1 MTGAGMYVAADPLGW
16 ADAESRIGDV
26 LAQTSE
32 ELAHAECF
40 NEEQRAEIYA
50 ILQAIKA
57 DTSNHQQIVELLARK
72 LSQGIV
78 CDA

>member
-1 MTGAGMYVAADPLGW
+1 MTDVGMYVAADPLGW

-50 ILQAIKA
+50 ILQALKT
-57 DTSNHQQIVELLARK
+57 DTSNHRQIVEMLAQK
-72 LSQGIV
+72 LSQGTT
-78 CDA
+78 CHA

>member
-16 ADAESRIGDV
+16 ADAESHIGDV

-50 ILQAIKA
+50 ILQALKA
-57 DTSNHQQIVELLARK
+57 DTSNHRQIVEMLAAK
-72 LSQGIV
+72 LSRGMV